1 MQKTYPCNMKR
12 SYIKRK
18 HCLLKKAMEF
28 SLKCDQEI
36 LLVVFDKKANQYVEY
51 KSSDQFD
58 LKMIKAIQG
67 KEFAST
73 LSRESYS
80 NSDFGAISKNVSE
93 REMQTMQKAKMV
105 EPTQVSKEN
114 PLNKLLESIDE
125 SDSEEEEE
133 IEQIL
138 SKFIKINPF
147 ERKSRGKKRNE
158 KQANKKEQK
167 QASDEG

>member
-1 MQKTYPCNMKR
+1 
-12 SYIKRK
+12 
-18 HCLLKKAMEF
+18 
-28 SLKCDQEI
+28 
-36 LLVVFDKKANQYVEY
+36 
-51 KSSDQFD
+51 
-58 LKMIKAIQG
+58 
-67 KEFAST
+67 
-73 LSRESYS
+73 
-80 NSDFGAISKNVSE
+80 
-93 REMQTMQKAKMV
+93 MV
-105 EPTQVSKEN
+105 EPSKVSKEN

-167 QASDEG
+167 